1 MLNLKKPLILA
12 SQSPRRKEL
21 LNLIGLPFQVD
32 VPSAFEELTEAE
44 EPSPQLLVRANAL
57 GKVEEVRSHHPK
69 ALILGVDTV
78 VALDGKILGKPK
90 DSEDAIR
97 MLTAL
102 QGKTHTV
109 WTGVCVVDAETGIS
123 LTFEESTEVDFLP
136 MGEEAIRS
144 YVQTGE
150 PMDKAGSYAIQG
162 VGSVYIRG
170 IRGDFFTVVGLPVA
184 KVHSALIE
192 LQS

>member
-1 MLNLKKPLILA
+1 MLQLPQALILA

-21 LNLIGLPFQVD
+21 LNLIGLSFEVD
-32 VPSAFEELTEAE
+32 VPSFEEFTANQISDPRE
-44 EPSPQLLVRANAL
+44 LVKANAA
-57 GKVEEVRSHHPK
+57 GKVQEVASRHPGVF
-69 ALILGVDTV
+69 ILGVDTV
-78 VALDGKILGKPK
+78 VAVDGQILGKPVTT
-90 DSEDAIR
+90 DEAVQ
-97 MLTAL
+97 MLQKL

-109 WTGVCVVDAETGIS
+109 WTGVCLLDASTQNSRI
-123 LTFEESTEVDFLP
+123 FEEKTEVDFLP
-136 MGEEAIRS
+136 MSDEEIRA

-162 VGSVYIRG
+162 KGSIFIRG

-184 KVHSALIE
+184 KVYAALLE